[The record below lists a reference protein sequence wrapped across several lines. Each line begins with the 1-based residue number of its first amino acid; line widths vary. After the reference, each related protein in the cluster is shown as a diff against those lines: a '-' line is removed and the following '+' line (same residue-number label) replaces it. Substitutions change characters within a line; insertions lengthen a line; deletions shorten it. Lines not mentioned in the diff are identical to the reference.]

1 MSAPADELILDQDEV
16 QVVAEEARALARAL
30 SEPRRSRMLRLAEAA
45 EEGQVPSELVEV
57 LEGLAVLVLQTGRA
71 RAIYRAE
78 GERLWTQ
85 VLLRTPRGIELRGQ
99 LEAVNRALRALTGR
113 RLDGVRVEMRTL
125 GHFTLTLHAEG
136 VGMTLAVR
144 ADGVQVE
151 SLTAEGTS
159 KPPSRRGVCVWLTG
173 LPGSGKTTIAQR
185 VAERLRA
192 EGRAVEILDGDVVR
206 QHFSRGLGFSREDRL
221 ENIRRVAY
229 VADLLVQ
236 HGVIVLVA
244 LVSPYR
250 EARREA
256 RERIGAFLEVYVRC
270 PLEVL
275 VQRDPKG
282 LYARALRGEI
292 PNFTGLD
299 DPYEPPETPDL
310 VLDTDQE
317 PPEASAGKVLELLH
331 QRGYGGVTV
340 EPAGARA

>member
-1 MSAPADELILDQDEV
+1 VSGERIQLTEEEARL
-16 QVVAEEARALARAL
+16 VAEEAEVLGRALREPQKSRVLELAASARAG
-30 SEPRRSRMLRLAEAA
+30 E
-45 EEGQVPSELVEV
+45 VPLELVDL

-71 RAIYRAE
+71 RARDLTE
-78 GERLWTQ
+78 GERIWTD
-85 VLLRTPRGIELRGQ
+85 LFRRTPRGQALQ
-99 LEAVNRALRALTGR
+99 THLEEVNQALRALRG
-113 RLDGVRVEMRTL
+113 LQLESVRVEMRTL
-125 GHFTLTLHAEG
+125 GHFTVNLRADGIGL
-136 VGMTLAVR
+136 TLAVR

-151 SLTAEGTS
+151 NLTAEGTTQA
-159 KPPSRRGVCVWLTG
+159 PSRHGVCVWLTG

-229 VADLLVQ
+229 VADLLARN
-236 HGVIVLVA
+236 GVIVLVA

-256 RERIGAFLEVYVRC
+256 RERISAFLEVYVRC

-299 DPYEPPETPDL
+299 DPYEPPEAPDL
-310 VLDTDQE
+310 VLDTDRE
-317 PPEASAGKVLELLH
+317 PPEVSAGKVLSLLA
-331 QRGYGGVTV
+331 QRGYRWEV
-340 EPAGARA
+340 PA